1 MSEISRNLKSRGI
14 GRVFVKESE
23 TKTYSEPCF
32 YVMKKIEPLM
42 SDESGVRCRA
52 FAERVFR
59 GRHLGLVHISKSYEP
74 DWRLLSIEEG
84 RRLQESASQMTNVV
98 QDNKV
103 PCVAAMPP
111 LLAVK
116 LQRLGKI
123 PPSVVEAARK
133 VECPVNS
140 ASAKEANGFLLLTK
154 HFDDPT
160 IFQVPIEPTT
170 EEKSR
175 IFPSYEVQ
183 AADGLILKKK
193 TDKNIYYIRRS
204 DTPGLRWR
212 VELAQKD
219 IEDELLQDADH

>member
-1 MSEISRNLKSRGI
+1 
-14 GRVFVKESE
+14 
-23 TKTYSEPCF
+23 
-32 YVMKKIEPLM
+32 MKKIEPLM

-59 GRHLGLVHISKSYEP
+59 GRNLGLVLINKSYEP

-84 RRLQESASQMTNVV
+84 RRLQESTSRMANVA

-123 PPSVVEAARK
+123 PQPIVEAAKK
-133 VECPVNS
+133 VDCPVNS

-154 HFDDPT
+154 LPDDPT
-160 IFQVPIEPTT
+160 LFQVPIEPTA

-175 IFPSYEVQ
+175 IFPSYEAQ
-183 AADGLILKKK
+183 AADGLVLKKK
-193 TDKNIYYIRRS
+193 TDKNVYYIRRS

-219 IEDELLQDADH
+219 IEDELLQDTGH